1 MLNFS
6 EYLNEQEETKSGG
19 VSDWISKKV
28 GQVKNWFSPK
38 EPEPEADAEQGEEG
52 TGETENSSYESPR
65 THGGGGVGSRMFASG
80 LAQGS
85 EGKQATPIK
94 MHFMKNESISP
105 ETLVQ
110 RARFSLIKQTLSN

>member
-38 EPEPEADAEQGEEG
+38 EPEPEADAEQGEE
-52 TGETENSSYESPR
+52 
-65 THGGGGVGSRMFASG
+65 
-80 LAQGS
+80 
-85 EGKQATPIK
+85 EGKQSTPIK